1 MGKIADLTESEL
13 RLIQDAV
20 NERYGKDVELQL
32 ADSELRLSLSSR
44 ELTVCPTVFWQERGA
59 SFVIFKTGPSRY
71 RCQFFY
77 SVREQ
82 FGTGKEEY
90 DDLSDCVVS
99 LLQTQ
104 ADEQSR
110 RETVSE
116 ASGNA

>member
-13 RLIQDAV
+13 RVIRDAV

-32 ADSELRLSLSSR
+32 ADSELRLSPSSR
-44 ELTVCPTVFWQERGA
+44 ELTVCPTAFWREHGA
-59 SFVIFKTGPSRY
+59 SFVIFKTGQNRF

-82 FGTGKEEY
+82 FGTSKEEY

-104 ADEQSR
+104 ADEERR

-116 ASGNA
+116 TSGNA